1 MKPGDYVV
9 VNEGVW
15 DTSMP
20 DGRPDG
26 IVLEMLGPES
36 KFGLKVPD
44 QARVLFSNGAILKFH
59 KSQLTIVKSKEGF
72 YL

>member
-20 DGRPDG
+20 EGRPDG
-26 IVLEMLGPES
+26 IVLEVFGPDY
-36 KFGLKVPD
+36 KNPD
-44 QARVLFSNGAILKFH
+44 QVHVLFSNNAMLKFH
-59 KSQLTIVKSKEGF
+59 KSQLTIIKSKEDY